1 MIPRLFLYLCL
12 ALTACS
18 RMPVVPWPDGTAGPT
33 PALLP
38 LDALIAPAL
47 GTAEARGAALA
58 AKAAALRARTAR

>member
-1 MIPRLFLYLCL
+1 
-12 ALTACS
+12 
-18 RMPVVPWPDGTAGPT
+18 MPVVPWPDGTAGPT